1 MIAGYLFISSVM
13 ARDNCTKYISKRS
26 IKKLIH
32 LKVNKDI
39 DVMFQTMEDMRES
52 FEEQIQKVDAM
63 SQTMEDMRESFEEQ
77 IAALESK
84 KFTDQK
90 VDVMSQTVEDM
101 EESFENQILPL
112 ASMMWHTSDTCCPV
126 SDNKNLHHILN
137 ANLTPHTFLL
147 LRTYYSN

>member
-1 MIAGYLFISSVM
+1 MVYVNIHMIAGYLFISSVM

-52 FEEQIQKVDAM
+52 FE
-63 SQTMEDMRESFEEQ
+63 RQ

-84 KFTDQK
+84 KLTDQK

-126 SDNKNLHHILN
+126 SDNKNIHHILN